1 MSLYVVDLFAG
12 AGGFS
17 LGAHAVT
24 EHVAGVELDADA
36 CNTQIKAGMECA
48 QVDVLQ
54 IPPENYS
61 KPDPDDRLH
70 LHASPPCQ
78 TFSTAGKGEGR
89 SHVDLLATAA
99 YQILTTGTHD
109 LDLEHVVPGST
120 LVLEPAYWVH
130 KLRPDTVSLEQ
141 VRAVK
146 PVWDAFA
153 AGLREIGYSAWSEL
167 LYSEQYGVPQ
177 TRVRAWLGASLHRDV
192 APPSATHSRFH
203 VRSPEKFDADVL
215 PWVSMAD
222 ALSLNGSVGFPRL
235 ADGRESVSID
245 GTDYRARD
253 LRQTEKPSFA
263 VTEKARSWTHIMQG
277 GAGGVGKPRP
287 SSQPSPTMSAKG
299 TATVTD
305 DPEVHW
311 HGDENVR
318 LRMTKMEN
326 SAARPAN
333 NPASTIMFGKSS
345 NDARWESPAT
355 TVQGDPR
362 IWPRGHKI
370 NQSDIDRL
378 GRQEAEARYGTRAG
392 TMARRVTVEEA
403 AVLQG
408 FPADHPWQGSKTSQF
423 RQVGNAVC
431 PQVAVAVLN
440 SVLS

>member
-1 MSLYVVDLFAG
+1 
-12 AGGFS
+12 
-17 LGAHAVT
+17 
-24 EHVAGVELDADA
+24 
-36 CNTQIKAGMECA
+36 
-48 QVDVLQ
+48 
-54 IPPENYS
+54 
-61 KPDPDDRLH
+61 
-70 LHASPPCQ
+70 
-78 TFSTAGKGEGR
+78 
-89 SHVDLLATAA
+89 
-99 YQILTTGTHD
+99 
-109 LDLEHVVPGST
+109 
-120 LVLEPAYWVH
+120 
-130 KLRPDTVSLEQ
+130 
-141 VRAVK
+141 
-146 PVWDAFA
+146 
-153 AGLREIGYSAWSEL
+153 
-167 LYSEQYGVPQ
+167 
-177 TRVRAWLGASLHRDV
+177 
-192 APPSATHSRFH
+192 
-203 VRSPEKFDADVL
+203 
-215 PWVSMAD
+215 MAD

-235 ADGRESVSID
+235 ADGRESVNID

-277 GAGGVGKPRP
+277 GAGGVGRPRP
-287 SSQPSPTMSAKG
+287 SSHPSPTMSAKG
-299 TATVTD
+299 TATVTN

-345 NDARWESPAT
+345 NDAHWEAPAT

-378 GRQEAEARYGTRAG
+378 GKEEAEARYGKRAG
-392 TMARRVTVEEA
+392 TTARRVTVEEA

-423 RQVGNAVC
+423 RQVGNAVN
-431 PQVAVAVLN
+431 PQVALAVLN

>member
-17 LGAHAVT
+17 LGAHTVT

-36 CNTQIKAGMECA
+36 CDTQIKAGMECA

-99 YQILTTGTHD
+99 YQILTTGAHD

-215 PWVSMAD
+215 PWVSMAG
-222 ALSLNGSVGFPRL
+222 AL
-235 ADGRESVSID
+235 GRGMTGRPYLTVAA
-245 GTDYRARD
+245 GT
-253 LRQTEKPSFA
+253 
-263 VTEKARSWTHIMQG
+263 
-277 GAGGVGKPRP
+277 
-287 SSQPSPTMSAKG
+287 AKG
-299 TATVTD
+299 GQ
-305 DPEVHW
+305 DPEMVGGSGARQAITNEIDAGRW
-311 HGDENVR
+311 SR
-318 LRMTKMEN
+318 LTQ
-326 SAARPAN
+326 
-333 NPASTIMFGKSS
+333 
-345 NDARWESPAT
+345 PAT

-392 TMARRVTVEEA
+392 TTARRVTVEEA

-408 FPADHPWQGSKTSQF
+408 FPADHPWQGNKTSQF
-423 RQVGNAVC
+423 RQVGNAVN

>member
-36 CNTQIKAGMECA
+36 CDTQIKAGMECA

-61 KPDPDDRLH
+61 KPDPEDRLH

-99 YQILTTGTHD
+99 YQILTTGAHD

-153 AGLREIGYSAWSEL
+153 AGMREIGYSAWSEL

-203 VRSPEKFDADVL
+203 VRSPEKLDADVL

-222 ALSLNGSVGFPRL
+222 ALGRGMTGRPYLTVAAGTAKGGQDPEMVGGSGARQ
-235 ADGRESVSID
+235 AITNEIDAGR
-245 GTDYRARD
+245 
-253 LRQTEKPSFA
+253 
-263 VTEKARSWTHIMQG
+263 WTHIMQG
-277 GAGGVGKPRP
+277 GVSGGGSPRP
-287 SSQPSPTMSAKG
+287 VTEPAPTMSAKG
-299 TATVTD
+299 TGSVTD
-305 DPEVHW
+305 
-311 HGDENVR
+311 
-318 LRMTKMEN
+318 
-326 SAARPAN
+326 
-333 NPASTIMFGKSS
+333 NPA
-345 NDARWESPAT
+345 AHYAT
-355 TVQGDPR
+355 QRRAAKEQGTDRHAP
-362 IWPRGHKI
+362 GHWSEMRSKTA
-370 NQSDIDRL
+370 NV
-378 GRQEAEARYGTRAG
+378 
-392 TMARRVTVEEA
+392 RRVTVEEA

-423 RQVGNAVC
+423 RQVGNAVN
-431 PQVAVAVLN
+431 PQVALAVLN